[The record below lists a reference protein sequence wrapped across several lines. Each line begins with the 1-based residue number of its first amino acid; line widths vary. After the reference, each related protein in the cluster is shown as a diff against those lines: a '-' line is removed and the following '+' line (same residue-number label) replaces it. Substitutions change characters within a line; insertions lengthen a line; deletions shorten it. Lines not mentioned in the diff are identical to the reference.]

1 MLLSL
6 TTTHQPAT
14 DLGYLLHKH
23 PDKCQTFELN
33 FGLAHVFYPEASPAR
48 CTATLLL
55 DLDPIGLAREQ
66 KSAWEGF
73 ALGQYVNDRP
83 YVASSFMSVAL
94 SRVLGSA
101 LNGKCEQKPLLA
113 DTPIP
118 LVAELA
124 VVASRGGPGL
134 LENLFAPLGYQ
145 LEITRYP
152 LDEHFPDWGMSPY
165 YTLKLQQQIRLSDLL
180 SHLYVLLPVLDNDKH
195 YFIGTEEVQ
204 KLLKHGEGWLALH
217 PAKELITARYLR
229 HNKPLTSLALR
240 LLQEDLPEAP
250 ETQEEKAE
258 SLEQALEKP
267 LSLNQLRLEKVA
279 EVVRLSGLRSVGDLG
294 CGEGR
299 LLQLFWQQGQL
310 ERIVGLDVSARS
322 LANAVR
328 RLHTERFSERQAQRL
343 ELLHGSLVYRDARLK
358 DLEAVVAVEVI
369 EHLEPFRLEA
379 FAQVLFEDLQPQL
392 VVLTTPNAEY
402 NALFQNLKPGQFR
415 HGDHRFEWSRA
426 EFESWC
432 LNIAKKRHY
441 HLRFEPIGP
450 LDPVLGAPTQMAV
463 FEKYLPTAYNETIRW
478 SEAPP
483 C

>member
-1 MLLSL
+1 MLLTL
-6 TTTHQPAT
+6 RTTHTPAT

-23 PDKCQTFELN
+23 PDKCQSFELN
-33 FGLAHVFYPEASPAR
+33 FGRGHVFYPEASAER
-48 CTATLLL
+48 CTAVLLL

-66 KSAWEGF
+66 KTAWEGF

-83 YVASSFMSVAL
+83 YVASSFMSVAIA
-94 SRVLGSA
+94 RILGSA
-101 LNGKCEQKPLLA
+101 LNGKCAEKPLLV

-118 LVAELA
+118 LAAELA
-124 VVASRGGPGL
+124 VVASRGGPP
-134 LENLFAPLGYQ
+134 LFEALFGPLGYQ

-152 LDEHFPDWGMSPY
+152 LDPHFPEWGQSPY
-165 YTLKLQQQIRLSDLL
+165 YTLTLQQQIRLCDLL

-195 YFIGTEEVQ
+195 YFIGSDEVH
-204 KLLKHGEGWLALH
+204 KLLRHGEGWLAAH
-217 PAKELITARYLR
+217 PAKELIAARYLR
-229 HNKPLTSLALR
+229 HHKPLTSLALR
-240 LLQEDLPEAP
+240 LLQEEQPEAP
-250 ETQEEKAE
+250 EEQDERAE
-258 SLEQALEKP
+258 SLEQSLEKP

-279 EVVRLSGLRSVGDLG
+279 EVVKNSNLRSVGDLG

-299 LLQLFWQQGQL
+299 LLQLLWQQGQL

-328 RLHTERFSERQAQRL
+328 RLHVERFSERQAQRL
-343 ELLHGSLVYRDARLK
+343 QLLHGSLVYRDARLK
-358 DLEAVVAVEVI
+358 GLEAVVAVEVI

-379 FAQVLFEDLQPQL
+379 FAQVVFEDLQPRL

-402 NALFQNLKPGQFR
+402 NALFENLKPGQFR

-432 LNIAKKRHY
+432 LNIARKRHY

-450 LDPVLGAPTQMAV
+450 QHERLGAPTQMAV
-463 FEKYLPTAYNETIRW
+463 FEK
-478 SEAPP
+478 
-483 C
+483 